1 MSKKGGGIG
10 EIGGER
16 ERGGERG
23 CECEYRM
30 REGGERGR
38 EGSTYIRCMYVHSEE
53 VIKKLW
59 REQFMEKYM

>member
-10 EIGGER
+10 

-30 REGGERGR
+30 RERGR

-59 REQFMEKYM
+59 REQFMGKYM